1 MDTVAVM
8 PGVVTYGHH
17 TMQLVGAV
25 RCLKATLCVPPPGW
39 LPAAGCCLLL
49 LLLLLLGLLTVGR
62 GSDFSQLGLTRPSN
76 EPAC

>member
-25 RCLKATLCVPPPGW
+25 RCLKATVCAPG
-39 LPAAGCCLLL
+39 CLAPKPDR
-49 LLLLLLGLLTVGR
+49 GL
-62 GSDFSQLGLTRPSN
+62 
-76 EPAC
+76 